1 MVDLQ
6 QLRIRAI
13 SQSLFRPTTL
23 KAAISR
29 LGFVQADPIRSPARA
44 QDLILR
50 HRVIDYRAGG
60 LERSYCELGIEEN
73 FLYAYGY
80 LSRRV
85 WELVHPRV
93 TVRLPTLE
101 QRVLAA
107 VRRLGPTHPSG
118 LESEFGRK
126 RVVNAWGGYSQAT
139 KRALERLHYHGHL
152 RIARREKGIRVY
164 EPLLLP
170 PEPMPPLE
178 RLRKLVV
185 VVAKVLAPIPER
197 TLQAIASRLRRFI
210 PNSPDHRR
218 VLRGLFST
226 GELEKATVDKLSYVW
241 PASRVVCE
249 DPPRRVRFLAPFD
262 PLVWDRLRFEH
273 FWQWPYRFEAYTP
286 PAKRLRGYY
295 AMPVLWCDRV
305 IGWANAE
312 VSGQVLDVKLGFV
325 EKRPEDRDFPR
336 EVDAEVARLEEFL
349 NLNNRSAAGPCD

>member
-6 QLRIRAI
+6 QLRARAI
-13 SQSLFRPTTL
+13 SQSLFRPATL

-50 HRVIDYRAGG
+50 HRVKDYRVGD
-60 LERSYCELGIEEN
+60 LDRSYCSLGIEEDY
-73 FLYAYGY
+73 LYAYGY

-93 TVRLPTLE
+93 TVRLPTLD
-101 QRVLAA
+101 QRVLDA

-164 EPLLLP
+164 EPMLLP
-170 PEPMPPLE
+170 VEPMPPLE

-185 VVAKVLAPIPER
+185 VVANLLAPIPER

-210 PNSPDHRR
+210 PGSADHRTAI
-218 VLRGLFST
+218 RGLFRS
-226 GELEKATVDKLSYVW
+226 GELEKAIVDKIIYVW
-241 PASRVVCE
+241 PPSRVVRE
-249 DPPRRVRFLAPFD
+249 EPTRRVSFLAPFD

-295 AMPVLWCDRV
+295 AMPVLWGDRV

-312 VSGQVLDVKLGFV
+312 VRGQSLNVQLGFV
-325 EKRPEDRDFPR
+325 GKRPDDHEFSR
-336 EVDAEVARLEEFL
+336 EVDAELARLEEFL
-349 NLNNRSAAGPCD
+349 RSRPSTARRP